1 MLLKHG
7 CLLLYHDK
15 VMPHLLDFVSQEAA
29 IPPCASQQ
37 PQTPS

>member
-29 IPPCASQQ
+29 IPPCAS
-37 PQTPS
+37 